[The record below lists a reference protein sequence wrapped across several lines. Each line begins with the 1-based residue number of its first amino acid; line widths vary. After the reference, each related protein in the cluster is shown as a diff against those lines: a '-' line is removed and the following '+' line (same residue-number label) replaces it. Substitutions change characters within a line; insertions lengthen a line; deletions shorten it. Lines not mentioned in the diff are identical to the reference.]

1 MKLCILKPDALAILH
16 LYYYERSKSILINS
30 EIIKLITPKTTHIA
44 NSKLIE
50 NDFNNKIPKNGPIV
64 PSTKLSEN
72 RLIPSLLRST
82 GVTCQ

>member
-1 MKLCILKPDALAILH
+1 MNT
-16 LYYYERSKSILINS
+16 SKSILINS

-82 GVTCQ
+82 GVTCAIVPVAVVAIAVAIR

>member
-1 MKLCILKPDALAILH
+1 MN
-16 LYYYERSKSILINS
+16 RSKSILINS

-64 PSTKLSEN
+64 VPSTKLSEN

-82 GVTCQ
+82 GVTCRNSTSCSSSYSSRNPVN